1 MRDLKINILN
11 EDGQLMGFL
20 IDREIMS
27 GLYITFD
34 YNKVAQ
40 NYESFK
46 INYQKPRKSELN
58 SVVFN
63 MDDITV
69 ISTQLDADNHVQ
81 FLFEENL
88 SLKKLRKV
96 PENIIPSSFKKIIR
110 SAYKTFC
117 EKEFITGVAS

>member
-88 SLKKLRKV
+88 SLKK
-96 PENIIPSSFKKIIR
+96 I
-110 SAYKTFC
+110 
-117 EKEFITGVAS
+117 KEST